1 MKIIAGKYKGQEI
14 KTIAKNSTRPMM
26 AQVRESIFNSLQFE
40 IDNAKVLDLFAGSGS
55 LGIESLSRG
64 AVSVSFIEISK
75 DVLKIL
81 KNNLINIEEETAVIG
96 ADVFKWII
104 NCDTKYDIIF
114 IDPPF
119 EYKNEILS
127 ELLDETVDILED
139 NGKIILH
146 RHSSSGRLNIVRKLE
161 LVKEKKFGP
170 VLNLKLK
177 QGSFYLMAIKCE
189 DQDKIMMNLNIYHHQ
204 K

>member
-1 MKIIAGKYKGQEI
+1 MKIITGKYKGQEI
-14 KTIAKNSTRPMM
+14 KTIDKISTRPMM
-26 AQVRESIFNSLQFE
+26 AQIRESIFNSLQFE
-40 IDNAKVLDLFAGSGS
+40 INNANVLDLFAGSGS

-64 AVSVSFIEISK
+64 AVSATFIEISK

-81 KNNLINIEEETAVIG
+81 KHNLIKIEEETVVVG

-104 NCDTKYDIIF
+104 NCDTQYDIIF
-114 IDPPF
+114 VDPPF

-127 ELLDETVDILED
+127 ELLNNTVDKLED

-161 LVKEKKFGP
+161 LVKEKKFGQN
-170 VLNLKLK
+170 VLCTYRKV
-177 QGSFYLMAIKCE
+177 FV
-189 DQDKIMMNLNIYHHQ
+189 
-204 K
+204 

>member
-161 LVKEKKFGP
+161 LVNEKKFGQN
-170 VLNLKLK
+170 VLSTYRKV
-177 QGSFYLMAIKCE
+177 FV
-189 DQDKIMMNLNIYHHQ
+189 
-204 K
+204 

>member
-64 AVSVSFIEISK
+64 AVSVLFIEISK

-161 LVKEKKFGP
+161 LVNEKKFGQN
-170 VLNLKLK
+170 VLSTYRKV
-177 QGSFYLMAIKCE
+177 FV
-189 DQDKIMMNLNIYHHQ
+189 
-204 K
+204 

>member
-14 KTIAKNSTRPMM
+14 KTIVKNSTRPMM

-161 LVKEKKFGP
+161 LVNEKKFGQN
-170 VLNLKLK
+170 VLSTYRKV
-177 QGSFYLMAIKCE
+177 FV
-189 DQDKIMMNLNIYHHQ
+189 
-204 K
+204 

>member
-14 KTIAKNSTRPMM
+14 KTVDGDSTRPMM

-40 IDNAKVLDLFAGSGS
+40 IRNAKVLDLFAGSGS

-64 AVSVSFIEISK
+64 AVSVLFVEISK
-75 DVLKIL
+75 DVQKIL
-81 KNNLINIEEETAVIG
+81 KNNLLIIEEETVVVG
-96 ADVFKWII
+96 ADVLKWIN

-119 EYKNEILS
+119 EYENEILCK
-127 ELLDETVDILED
+127 LLDKTVDKLED

-161 LVKEKKFGP
+161 LVKEKKFGQS
-170 VLNLKLK
+170 VLNT
-177 QGSFYLMAIKCE
+177 YR
-189 DQDKIMMNLNIYHHQ
+189 KIII
-204 K
+204 